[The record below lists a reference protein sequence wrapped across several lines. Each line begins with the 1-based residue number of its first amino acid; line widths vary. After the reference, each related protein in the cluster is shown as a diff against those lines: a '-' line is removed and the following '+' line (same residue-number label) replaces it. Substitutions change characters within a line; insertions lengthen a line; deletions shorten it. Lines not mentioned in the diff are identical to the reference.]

1 MGNNKWM
8 VVFLIIFLGALLQVA
23 FVAADAR
30 QNKPYEVATNF
41 AKAYFKLDPSMSQY
55 LCNLLTEDQDTDVV
69 DEYIYLMTQEAQK
82 RGFQKSFMKNSLY
95 AIHTKTEMVSE
106 HEAQV
111 RIAAKRRISICPF
124 FAWVAQIFWIGET
137 YSVDTT
143 IDMVKEDG
151 VWKVCGA
158 PMVLGRA

>member
-1 MGNNKWM
+1 MA
-8 VVFLIIFLGALLQVA
+8 VFLIIFLGALLQIA

-30 QNKPYEVATNF
+30 QNKPYAVATNF

-55 LCNLLTEDQDTDVV
+55 LCNLLTEDEDTDVV
-69 DEYIYLMTQEAQK
+69 DEHIYLKTQEAQR

-95 AIHTKTEMVSE
+95 AIHTKTEIVSDR
-106 HEAQV
+106 EAQV
-111 RIAAKRRISICPF
+111 RITAKRRISICPF

-143 IDMVKEDG
+143 LDMVKEDNI
-151 VWKVCGA
+151 WKVCGA
-158 PMVLGRA
+158 PMTLGRV